1 MTAKR
6 ERVLT
11 GTVWEERNG
20 YSRATRVGP
29 FVFVS
34 GTLASDEEGNI
45 LHRNAPQ
52 LQTLAALEKIEGALK
67 QLGASR
73 GDVVRTRIY
82 VTDITHE
89 QEVGRAHL
97 EFFGDLMPCCT
108 MIEIGKL
115 ASPMAMVEVEVEAI
129 IADAL

>member
-1 MTAKR
+1 
-6 ERVLT
+6 
-11 GTVWEERNG
+11 
-20 YSRATRVGP
+20 
-29 FVFVS
+29 VFHPES
-34 GTLASDEEGNI
+34 
-45 LHRNAPQ
+45 PYQ
-52 LQTLAALEKIEGALK
+52 QTIYALEKLERALAE
-67 QLGASR
+67 LGASR
-73 GDVVRTRIY
+73 ADVVRTRIY